1 MTKIYDICFFL
12 CIFELKFKY
21 LYCVMKKSMFLFLM
35 LIVASGVFAQT
46 PQGQK
51 VTKTMKGS
59 ELREYIRENGLEYQ
73 TVTITYTVVPNG
85 KYNGHEYVDLGLSVK
100 WATCNVGATAAEGYG
115 DYYAWGETV
124 TKRNYVWSNYKWCEG
139 DFNTQTKYCMDSYY
153 GTVDNKKTLS
163 ASDDVARVKWG
174 GNWRMPTRAEQDE
187 LRNKCKWTWTTKNGV
202 NGYKVVGPNGN
213 SIFLPAAGYH
223 DEEKVLALGEG
234 GWYWSSSLSESY
246 SGGGDCIRFHS
257 SSMEIGYFW
266 RGSGQ
271 SVRPVCP

>member
-1 MTKIYDICFFL
+1 
-12 CIFELKFKY
+12 
-21 LYCVMKKSMFLFLM
+21 M
-35 LIVASGVFAQT
+35 LIVAPEVYAQT

-85 KYNGHEYVDLGLSVK
+85 KHNGHEYVDLGLSVK
-100 WATCNVGATAAEGYG
+100 WATCTVGATAAEGYG

-124 TKRNYVWSNYKWCEG
+124 TKRNYVWSTYKWCKG
-139 DFNTQTKYCMDSYY
+139 NYDTQTKYCTNSKY

-163 ASDDVARVKWG
+163 ATDDVARVKWG

-187 LRNKCKWTWTTKNGV
+187 LRNKCRWTWTTKNGV

-213 SIFLPAAGYH
+213 SIFLPAAGYRRK
-223 DEEKVLALGEG
+223 EELGSAG
-234 GWYWSSSLSESY
+234 SNGYYWSSSLYESDSDYAY
-246 SGGGDCIRFHS
+246 SIDFS
-257 SSMEIGYFW
+257 SSDVDW
-266 RGSGQ
+266 GSSSRNYGQ